1 LNIARIFTAQSSDT
15 STPFHLSF
23 SSLRI
28 RTSREIRHIRLGMRG
43 LGRAVALVGG
53 RHLGAAV
60 GDDEVAEDALEEGQG
75 RLGLVVGD
83 LVPALVDAREA
94 EVAVLPALAVLD
106 AVNDEGRVARRR
118 ELGAVRV
125 VQR

>member
-1 LNIARIFTAQSSDT
+1 
-15 STPFHLSF
+15 
-23 SSLRI
+23 
-28 RTSREIRHIRLGMRG
+28 MRG
-43 LGRAVALVGG
+43 LRGAVTAKRARDPRRAV
-53 RHLGAAV
+53 R
-60 GDDEVAEDALEEGQG
+60 DDQVAQDAPEELER

-94 EVAVLPALAVLD
+94 EVAVLPALAVLCPVD
-106 AVNDEGRVARRR
+106 HEGRVPRGP